1 MPIYASSE
9 KTFEA
14 LLEAAG
20 ELAAENGFANV
31 STRAVAA
38 RAGANVSSIHYH
50 FGSKDGLFE
59 AVVRR
64 ILLERA
70 RATSIRDIVAEL
82 EGVLDTADGLSL
94 ALRRIV
100 RGRVESIFDEER
112 PRWQMRL
119 IHQVMQHDSPLREMV
134 FREFLDGDREAYFH
148 ILRRVRADMPL
159 EEMVT
164 HYNMIMAPIIFHSDY
179 MAPILY
185 SLGRESYDKEYLK
198 RLEDMV
204 VLQAQRALGLPSD
217 TENMHAFF

>member
-9 KTFEA
+9 KTYDA
-14 LLEAAG
+14 LLDAAG
-20 ELAAENGFANV
+20 ELAAEVGFANV

-70 RATSIRDIVAEL
+70 RATSIRDIVAEF

-94 ALRRIV
+94 VLRRIV
-100 RGRVESIFDEER
+100 RSRVETIFDEER

-119 IHQVMQHDSPLREMV
+119 IHQVLQQDSPLREIV
-134 FREFLDGDREAYFH
+134 FREYLDGDREAYFA
-148 ILRRVRADMPL
+148 ILRRLRADMRL
-159 EEMVT
+159 DEMVM
-164 HYNMIMAPIIFHSDY
+164 HYNMLMAPLLFHSDY
-179 MAPILY
+179 MDPILR
-185 SLGRESYDKEYLK
+185 SLGREGYGRDYLK
-198 RLEDMV
+198 GVEDMV

-217 TENMHAFF
+217 VENTHAFF

>member
-14 LLEAAG
+14 LLNAAG
-20 ELAAENGFANV
+20 ELVAETGFANV

-100 RGRVESIFDEER
+100 RSRVESIFDEER

-119 IHQVMQHDSPLREMV
+119 IHQVMQYDSPLREMV
-134 FREFLDGDREAYFH
+134 FREFLDGDKEAFFC

-159 EEMVT
+159 DEMVA

-179 MAPILY
+179 MAPILR
-185 SLGRESYDKEYLK
+185 SLGRDGYGKDYLK
-198 RLEDMV
+198 RVEDMV
-204 VLQAQRALGLPSD
+204 VLQAQRSLGLPSD
-217 TENMHAFF
+217 TENMYAFF